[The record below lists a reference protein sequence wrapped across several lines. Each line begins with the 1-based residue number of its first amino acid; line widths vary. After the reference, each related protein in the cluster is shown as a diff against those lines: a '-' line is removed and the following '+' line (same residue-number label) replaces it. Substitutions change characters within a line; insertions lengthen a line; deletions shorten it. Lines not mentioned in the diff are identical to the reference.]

1 MILKNN
7 LQICEATYAD
17 IPFLVKLLK
26 QLFEIEKDFIFNT
39 QKHEE
44 GLKLLIENSESIVA
58 IAKFEDEIIA
68 MLTMQTIISTAI
80 GTKAG
85 LLEDFVVSDDYKSMG
100 VGTHLLEYIKQKA
113 VQNNIHRLQLVC
125 DNNNDNA
132 KEFYTK
138 KDFKK
143 SNLSA
148 WYLLRE

>member
-7 LQICEATYAD
+7 LQICEASYKD
-17 IPFLVKLLK
+17 IPFLITLLK
-26 QLFEIEKDFIFNT
+26 QLFCIEKDFIFNA

-44 GLKLLIENSESIVA
+44 GLKLLIDNKESIVA
-58 IAKFEDEIIA
+58 VAKFEDEVIA

-80 GTKAG
+80 GAKAG

-100 VGTHLLEYIKQKA
+100 VGSHLLEFMKDKA
-113 VQNNIHRLQLVC
+113 LQHNIHRLQLVC
-125 DNNNDNA
+125 DNDNANA